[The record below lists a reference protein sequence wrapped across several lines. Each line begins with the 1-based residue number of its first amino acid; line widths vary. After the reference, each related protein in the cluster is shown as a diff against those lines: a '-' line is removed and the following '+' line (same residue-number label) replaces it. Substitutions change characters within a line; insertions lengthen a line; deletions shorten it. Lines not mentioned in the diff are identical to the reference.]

1 MTIAHLVG
9 FIADIVWLFI
19 PIRQLR
25 TNYFLFFLVNAIT
38 AAIIFIDQLLLIHP
52 ANFYLGQGIFLILSL
67 YKLERKPSHIL
78 IIAVAFVISVSLPF
92 FLSIHTITLILILEH
107 MIIFTI
113 ILKKVVIYINQYLK
127 LNFFHFLLLLL
138 EITMA
143 TRFYVVIEN
152 IRTGIIFFYISS
164 AFGIIIGIFFLFYN
178 EKNSPAFSLKK

>member
-1 MTIAHLVG
+1 
-9 FIADIVWLFI
+9 
-19 PIRQLR
+19 
-25 TNYFLFFLVNAIT
+25 
-38 AAIIFIDQLLLIHP
+38 
-52 ANFYLGQGIFLILSL
+52 
-67 YKLERKPSHIL
+67 
-78 IIAVAFVISVSLPF
+78 
-92 FLSIHTITLILILEH
+92 